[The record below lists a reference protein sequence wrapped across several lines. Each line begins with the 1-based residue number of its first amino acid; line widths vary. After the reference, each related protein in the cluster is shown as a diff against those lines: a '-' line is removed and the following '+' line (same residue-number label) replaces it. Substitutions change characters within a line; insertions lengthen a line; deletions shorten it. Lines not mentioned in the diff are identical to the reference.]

1 MKRLYEKVLW
11 KHKRKCNEHNLLW
24 KKRENETIYKQ
35 KLESFI
41 NQKTHICGKE
51 FGDNNNKNL
60 KIVTKIIIEI
70 KVT

>member
-1 MKRLYEKVLW
+1 M
-11 KHKRKCNEHNLLW
+11 

-51 FGDNNNKNL
+51 FGDNNNKNQ

-70 KVT
+70 KVTLEIIVIIPVTTEEQHIVDII

>member
-1 MKRLYEKVLW
+1 M
-11 KHKRKCNEHNLLW
+11 

-51 FGDNNNKNL
+51 FGDNNNKN
-60 KIVTKIIIEI
+60 
-70 KVT
+70 